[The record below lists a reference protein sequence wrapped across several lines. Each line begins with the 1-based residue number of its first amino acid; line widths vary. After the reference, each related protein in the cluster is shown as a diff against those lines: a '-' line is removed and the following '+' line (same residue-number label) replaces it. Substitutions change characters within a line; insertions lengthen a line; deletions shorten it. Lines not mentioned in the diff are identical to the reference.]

1 MTHPDVV
8 PCWVYKSDRRQDTYI
23 YLGEEGGFEKIP
35 PALRDA
41 MGDLEFVLQVDL
53 EASRKLPNAEAA
65 RVMEEVSNTG
75 FYLQLPPKQ
84 MPFESPSDETH

>member
-1 MTHPDVV
+1 MV

-23 YLGEEGGFEKIP
+23 YLGEEDGFEKIP

-41 MGDLEFVLQVDL
+41 MGELEFVLQVDL
-53 EASRKLPNAEAA
+53 DASRKLPNAEAA
-65 RVMEEVSNTG
+65 RVMEEVTRTG

-84 MPFESPSDETH
+84 MPFEGPSDERH

>member
-1 MTHPDVV
+1 
-8 PCWVYKSDRRQDTYI
+8 
-23 YLGEEGGFEKIP
+23 
-35 PALRDA
+35 

-84 MPFESPSDETH
+84 MPFESPSEETH

>member
-1 MTHPDVV
+1 MSASKVV
-8 PCWVYKSDRRQDTYI
+8 SCWVYKSDRRQDTYI
-23 YLGEEGGFEKIP
+23 YLGAEDDFDSIP

-41 MGDLEFVLQVDL
+41 MGPLEFVLQVDL
-53 EASRKLPNAEAA
+53 EATRKLPNADAE

-84 MPFESPSDETH
+84 MPFEGQSEQTH